1 MGPKPSTD
9 PALPEPQ
16 PETAAE
22 RQARVTREQEMLAEA
37 RAELDAGLGISGAA
51 LEEWLTAFANGEER
65 PIPAP
70 PSPKPR

>member
-9 PALPEPQ
+9 PTFPEPLPET
-16 PETAAE
+16 EAK
-22 RQARVTREQEMLAEA
+22 RQARVTRESEMLAEA
-37 RAELDAGLGISGAA
+37 RAELDAGLGVSGPA

-70 PSPKPR
+70 ASPKPR